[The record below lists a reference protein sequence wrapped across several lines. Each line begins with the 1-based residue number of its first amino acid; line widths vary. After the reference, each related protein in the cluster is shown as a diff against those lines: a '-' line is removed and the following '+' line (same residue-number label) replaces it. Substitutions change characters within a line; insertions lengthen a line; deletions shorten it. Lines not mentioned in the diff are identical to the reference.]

1 MSWHYLQGQEA
12 ASWAGDCLDG
22 ASDALLSLMPTPG
35 ESCSLG
41 KPMDPFLGFRSGTTS
56 APSTASHGEVT
67 STSSAVGSHART
79 SASLGEA
86 LDSQGSG
93 PASGGK
99 CIESFAKWDP
109 SSSSWRTSQPLLIGD
124 LMPFSGRWPTSGSM
138 LSGAVYQRKPLGH
151 HIEDKGSGWL
161 PTPTASG
168 GGSNKSPGP
177 NAIRRPSLQTMARH
191 NLWPTPMAR
200 DWRSGKVSKS
210 TLAKNSRPPSEAVQ
224 GSDGGPLNPTWVEW
238 LMGWPLGW
246 TASEPLGTGRFQ
258 KWLEQHGI
266 CSSNNSEP
274 LDTTQRRGR

>member
-35 ESCSLG
+35 EFCSPGRPTDPCLG
-41 KPMDPFLGFRSGTTS
+41 SQSGTTS
-56 APSTASHGEVT
+56 APLTASHGEVT
-67 STSSAVGSHART
+67 STSSAADSHART

-86 LDSQGSG
+86 PDSQESG

-99 CIESFAKWDP
+99 CTESFAKWDP
-109 SSSSWRTSQPLLIGD
+109 SSSSWKTLQPSLTGAS
-124 LMPFSGRWPTSGSM
+124 MPFLGRWPTSGLM
-138 LSGAVYQRKPLGH
+138 RSGAAYPRKPLER
-151 HIEDKGSGWL
+151 HIGASGSGLW
-161 PTPTASG
+161 PTPTAKGNYNKAGLSKKSG
-168 GGSNKSPGP
+168 DGLATAVK
-177 NAIRRPSLQTMARH
+177 R
-191 NLWPTPMAR
+191 WPTPMAR

-210 TLAKNSRPPSEAVQ
+210 TLTKNSRPLNEAVQ

-266 CSSNNSEP
+266 CFSNDSEP

>member
-35 ESCSLG
+35 ESCSRG
-41 KPMDPFLGFRSGTTS
+41 KPMDPSLGFRSGTTS

-67 STSSAVGSHART
+67 STSSAADSHART

-86 LDSQGSG
+86 LDLQESDLD
-93 PASGGK
+93 SGGR

-109 SSSSWRTSQPLLIGD
+109 SSSSWRTSQLLLTGAS
-124 LMPFSGRWPTSGSM
+124 MPFSGRWPTSGLM
-138 LSGAVYQRKPLGH
+138 LSGAAYRRKPLER
-151 HIEDKGSGWL
+151 HIGVSGFGSSPKW
-161 PTPTASG
+161 PTPTASDSKG
-168 GGSNKSPGP
+168 GGQRAASKQGG
-177 NAIRRPSLQTMARH
+177 A
-191 NLWPTPMAR
+191 NLR
-200 DWRSGKVSKS
+200 
-210 TLAKNSRPPSEAVQ
+210 EAL
-224 GSDGGPLNPTWVEW
+224 GGPLNPTWVEW

-246 TASEPLGTGRFQ
+246 TASEPLEMGRFQ

-266 CSSNNSEP
+266 CFSNDSEP